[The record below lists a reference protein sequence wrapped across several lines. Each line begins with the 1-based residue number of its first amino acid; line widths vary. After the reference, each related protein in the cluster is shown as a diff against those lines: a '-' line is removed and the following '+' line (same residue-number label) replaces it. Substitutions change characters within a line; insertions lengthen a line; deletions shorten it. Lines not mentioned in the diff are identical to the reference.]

1 MCSSISGWQAAATT
15 NSLCHVMSRD
25 TCSREKGEAE
35 YRHLHMAWALAGD
48 KQGDPG
54 PRMPWS
60 VD

>member
-1 MCSSISGWQAAATT
+1 MCSSISGRQAAATT
-15 NSLCHVMSRD
+15 NSLRHVTSRD

-35 YRHLHMAWALAGD
+35 SCHLHLAWALAGD

-54 PRMPWS
+54 PRMHWS